1 MKIKPLIIGI
11 FGPPGSGKS
20 TLLEFFREKGFHV
33 WKADQAVRD
42 LYKPDGAGAKRIGE
56 YFGKNFLASDGS
68 VLIPRLSR
76 MVLSKPM
83 KLKIL
88 EYMIHPLVLN
98 GAVQWIDQEKKLGHM
113 QLAIEAAAFEF
124 DGLGKQIDVLV
135 KVEADMEICRDRVL
149 ARGKTDAYFKALY
162 SVTRKY
168 DTPLVIQNS
177 GTMEAFKKEFE
188 KLYREITMSPYVT
201 SL

>member
-1 MKIKPLIIGI
+1 MEIKPLIIGI
-11 FGPPGSGKS
+11 FGSPGSGKS
-20 TLLEFFREKGFHV
+20 TLLEFFSEKGFHV
-33 WKADQAVRD
+33 WKADEAVKS

-68 VLIPRLSR
+68 VLISRLSR
-76 MVLSKPM
+76 TVLSKPM

-98 GAVQWIDQEKKLGHM
+98 EAVQWIDQQKKLGHTR
-113 QLAIEAAAFEF
+113 LAIEAAAFES
-124 DGLGKQIDVLV
+124 DGLGKYVDVLV
-135 KVEADMEICRDRVL
+135 KVEADMEICRERVL
-149 ARGKTDAYFKALY
+149 ARGKTEAYFKALY

-168 DTPLVIQNS
+168 DTPFVIQNF
-177 GTMEAFKKEFE
+177 GTMEAFKNRFE
-188 KLYREITMSPYVT
+188 NLHREITMSPYVT

>member
-1 MKIKPLIIGI
+1 MKIKPLIVGI

-33 WKADQAVRD
+33 WKADHAVKE
-42 LYKPDGAGAKRIGE
+42 LYKANGAGAKRIGE

-76 MVLSKPM
+76 MVLSKSM

-98 GAVQWIDQEKKLGHM
+98 EAVQWIDQQKKLGHE

-124 DGLGKQIDVLV
+124 DGIGKHTDLLV
-135 KVEADMEICRDRVL
+135 KVQADMEICRERVL

-168 DTPLVIQNS
+168 ETPYIIENS
-177 GTMEAFKKEFE
+177 GTMDEFKNRFE
-188 KLYREITMSPYVT
+188 NLYREITMSPYVAT
-201 SL
+201 L